1 MALFGMMSS
10 KGQVVIPVK
19 LRKELGLKAGE
30 RVAFSVEDHKLV
42 ISANV
47 WGAID
52 ALYGKYA
59 ELPLEEDLME
69 EKRRE
74 RDREDR
80 KLTKA

>member
-1 MALFGMMSS
+1 MAQFGMLSS
-10 KGQVVIPVK
+10 KGQVVIPAK

-30 RVAFSVEDHKLV
+30 QVAFSVENHKLV
-42 ISANV
+42 ISSNV

-59 ELPLEEDLME
+59 GLPLEEELME
-69 EKRRE
+69 DKRWE

-80 KLTKA
+80 KLAKA